1 MANKEA
7 KKNEKNPLF
16 PIIKQSQFVDATKY
30 AWRMRPNTKAYLE
43 RIFVNGLTIAQ
54 VASEYGLVY
63 NSVYNNAIRFMDV
76 LNNFDEIVKEQRGT
90 VTLQFEVPK
99 EQAALITRVV
109 KAIIKD

>member
-1 MANKEA
+1 MENKEA
-7 KKNEKNPLF
+7 NKNEKNPLF
-16 PIIKQSQFVDATKY
+16 PRIKQSQFLEATKY
-30 AWRMRPNTKAYLE
+30 AWRMQPNTKAYLE
-43 RIFVNGLTIAQ
+43 RIFVNGLTVAQ

-76 LNNFDEIVKEQRGT
+76 LNNFDEIVKEQRGSI
-90 VTLQFEVPK
+90 TLQFEVPR

>member
-7 KKNEKNPLF
+7 KKNDKTPLF
-16 PIIKQSQFVDATKY
+16 PRIKQSQFTEATKY

-76 LNNFDEIVKEQRGT
+76 LNNFDEIVKEQKGT
-90 VTLQFEVPK
+90 ITLQFEVPR